1 MEKAMKDWTNYLFYG
16 LAAVV
21 IILTYFAT
29 NELET
34 RLTSIETQI
43 NNQHKMLK
51 DLTQGRVQ

>member
-1 MEKAMKDWTNYLFYG
+1 MKDWTNYLFYG